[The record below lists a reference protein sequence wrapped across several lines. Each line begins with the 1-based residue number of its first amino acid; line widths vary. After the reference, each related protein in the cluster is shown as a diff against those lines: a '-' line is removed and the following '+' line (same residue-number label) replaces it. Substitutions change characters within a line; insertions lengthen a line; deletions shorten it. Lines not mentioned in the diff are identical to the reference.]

1 MNQPNH
7 PFSPIGAAL
16 KKLWRFQV
24 AGFLLLLLF
33 ALCGPLTAAAQ
44 PTNTL
49 QDQIADVQFEMDKAI
64 AQVQKIV
71 NQPVTAYARQPGME
85 VPTTEGGWFHPG
97 ADKPDFNNV
106 DVRTTQEFP
115 YAKCEYITSDL
126 NPGVMFRGRDLEFNH
141 NTKYFITDR
150 SVPKKKLTEAE
161 MLEINRLYRIIGHC
175 EQQLAQLQPPPTPKP
190 PEETAGE
197 VMLDRYPMLGS
208 TSGRVTLASLL
219 LVGVAFLIGRR
230 ILQK

>member
-1 MNQPNH
+1 MPFRRLSFWRDGIGLRWKPVTVTLETAGAMVRQSGRLQSCIEPGVYCWFMPCRPRLPLIQSPDTVAPMNQPNH

-97 ADKPDFNNV
+97 ADKPDFNN
-106 DVRTTQEFP
+106 
-115 YAKCEYITSDL
+115 
-126 NPGVMFRGRDLEFNH
+126 
-141 NTKYFITDR
+141 
-150 SVPKKKLTEAE
+150 
-161 MLEINRLYRIIGHC
+161 
-175 EQQLAQLQPPPTPKP
+175 
-190 PEETAGE
+190 
-197 VMLDRYPMLGS
+197 
-208 TSGRVTLASLL
+208 
-219 LVGVAFLIGRR
+219 
-230 ILQK
+230 